1 MLFAEKWNIFS
12 LTVARF
18 FQNLRSAD
26 VFIVD
31 ANKVHNIALE
41 LGVVSTPAVVVFF
54 KGNPIRIQRLGWEED
69 LKCKTYSDVGVT
81 SHDNY
86 IKLVATARLHA
97 HTGTISCD

>member
-1 MLFAEKWNIFS
+1 MLFAEKWNPFS
-12 LTVARF
+12 VSVARF
-18 FQNLRSAD
+18 FNNLRSAD

-31 ANKVHNIALE
+31 ANKVYNIALE

-54 KGNPIRIQRLGWEED
+54 KGSPVRIQRLGWEED
-69 LKCKTYSDVGVT
+69 LKCRVYVDVGVT

-97 HTGTISCD
+97 HTGTIACD